1 MLGLLMDIPSFC
13 FSNRIKEMPLIANK
27 QWKYIPIPI
36 PIAALIPPDL
46 PFIDDS
52 RMTINVSGPGLVKA
66 TK

>member
-1 MLGLLMDIPSFC
+1 
-13 FSNRIKEMPLIANK
+13 MPLIANK